1 MAPSIEQVVPQS
13 IQQTAE
19 HVQEKLG
26 AISLGN
32 SSAAVEELKPVEEAP
47 AVQAPAVEAP
57 AAEVPAEESVKP
69 AAVPASSYIRA
80 PLKLSGAI
88 DSWKNFEVTP
98 VIGREYADVDL
109 AAVLKAE
116 NSDELLRDLAITSM
130 FPKNMISHSELEML
144 TDFQSPNAASSF
156 SVPKTTLPTIS
167 RRNSHSASASSLASL
182 RPPSC
187 TSTQSQTQEGNTEAR
202 MTR

>member
-1 MAPSIEQVVPQS
+1 MAPSIEQVVPES
-13 IQQTAE
+13 VQQTAE

-32 SSAAVEELKPVEEAP
+32 SPAAVEEQKPVEEAP
-47 AVQAPAVEAP
+47 AVQAPAVVETPAAEAAP
-57 AAEVPAEESVKP
+57 VAEVPAEESVKP

-130 FPKNMISHSELEML
+130 L
-144 TDFQSPNAASSF
+144 
-156 SVPKTTLPTIS
+156 PKT
-167 RRNSHSASASSLASL
+167 
-182 RPPSC
+182 
-187 TSTQSQTQEGNTEAR
+187 
-202 MTR
+202 

>member
-1 MAPSIEQVVPQS
+1 MAPSIEQVVPES
-13 IQQTAE
+13 VQQTAE

-32 SSAAVEELKPVEEAP
+32 SPAVVEEQKPVEEAP
-47 AVQAPAVEAP
+47 AVQAPAVVETPAAEAAP
-57 AAEVPAEESVKP
+57 VAEVPAEESVKPAAVP

-130 FPKNMISHSELEML
+130 FPKI
-144 TDFQSPNAASSF
+144 
-156 SVPKTTLPTIS
+156 
-167 RRNSHSASASSLASL
+167 
-182 RPPSC
+182 
-187 TSTQSQTQEGNTEAR
+187 
-202 MTR
+202 

>member
-1 MAPSIEQVVPQS
+1 M
-13 IQQTAE
+13 QTAE
-19 HVQEKLG
+19 HIQEKL
-26 AISLGN
+26 AAVSLGN
-32 SSAAVEELKPVEEAP
+32 TEEQKPVEKVEEAPAVQAPVVETTP

-69 AAVPASSYIRA
+69 AAVPAASYIKA

-116 NSDELLRDLAITSM
+116 NSDELLRDLAITST
-130 FPKNMISHSELEML
+130 FRK
-144 TDFQSPNAASSF
+144 PNHTHNR
-156 SVPKTTLPTIS
+156 K
-167 RRNSHSASASSLASL
+167 
-182 RPPSC
+182 C
-187 TSTQSQTQEGNTEAR
+187 
-202 MTR
+202 